1 MIEEK
6 FQARRRQMTRAA
18 VAPWAETVPEAPRL
32 MTAADLLRLP
42 DDARGYEL
50 VEGRL
55 VRMSP
60 TGTGHSAD
68 AATLTT
74 ELTIFVRAHQLGRV
88 ISSEAGFL
96 ISPPGE
102 PETILAPD
110 VAFVRADRVPSR
122 ESAEWEGYW
131 RLAPDLVVEIASPS
145 QSRAELAAKARKWLA
160 AGTRLLW
167 VIWPQARQVDVWR
180 PGAEAPVTT
189 LGLEDDLDGLDVLP
203 GFRYA
208 IAALFA

>member
-1 MIEEK
+1 
-6 FQARRRQMTRAA
+6 MTRAA

-60 TGTGHSAD
+60 SGGGHGKWAARPISA
-68 AATLTT
+68 LGH
-74 ELTIFVRAHQLGRV
+74 FVDDHHLGIV
-88 ISSEAGFL
+88 ASSETGFL
-96 ISPPGE
+96 ISQPGE
-102 PETILAPD
+102 PDTVLAPD
-110 VAFVRADRVPSR
+110 AAFVRADRVPLENSP
-122 ESAEWEGYW
+122 EWDGYW

-160 AGTRLLW
+160 AGTHLLW
-167 VIWPQARQVDVWR
+167 VIWPHTRQVDVWR
-180 PGAEAPVTT
+180 PGSDTPVATR
-189 LGLEDDLDGLDVLP
+189 GLEDNLDGLDVLP
-203 GFRYA
+203 GFKYSVGS
-208 IAALFA
+208 LFA